1 MKKVLLKAAFFGVL
15 LCYSCENTFKDIY
28 GDVKEDQAP
37 SWLGGSIYSEL
48 QSGDHLEGT
57 FSTYLR
63 LIDDLGYD
71 EILGKTGSKTIFPS
85 NDEAFTRFF
94 ANNSWGVSSYEDLT
108 YSQKMLLVKSSMLDN
123 ALLIGMLSNASGG
136 NVIAEGVA
144 MKHPS
149 NINVIDTITHIQ
161 ISQMPKNNSYWE
173 YWRQNNKDVY
183 SVNDNTTPMIVH
195 FTREH
200 MVKNNITTSGD
211 NSDFEILTGEK
222 YDADAKNV
230 FIFDNKVIKSDITCL
245 NGYIHQ
251 VQNVLVQPG
260 NMAQMLKQQQNTT
273 YWSHILDYYA
283 TPYYDAATTKNYNDW
298 VEQYSDL
305 ATQNGYQKHDSI
317 FQVRYLSSRSQGSAL
332 NTDPNGA
339 SKSTTEILRFDPGW
353 NGYYPPSEY
362 NTAGDQN
369 QLADIAAMFVPTDD
383 AVEHYFLPGGA
394 GEYIINVYGKKP
406 NTKANLLENLDSL
419 QSARP
424 SILTAFVRNLQHASF
439 TSSVPSKFTSLMNDA
454 SENLGM
460 NMEKLQTKESG
471 YDINIANNG
480 VIYKLNQM
488 IAPDEYSAVL
498 APSSTYKDMQVMNWA
513 VQDWH
518 SNATTSYLSLDYK
531 YFLLSMKSN
540 YAFFIPDD
548 DAFASEDIYYLD
560 PTTLGHTYP
569 EVIHIYYDAEKRS
582 EPKIQAE
589 SYRYDLST
597 NTIGALVGPL
607 EIGTVN
613 APNRRLKSA
622 LTDIL
627 NYHTIVLNNGDTIG
641 ITTQNHY
648 YKTKHGG
655 EVHIDY
661 SSNPRNG
668 MVIKSGAAIDNGFPA
683 ANLYTN
689 NADKASYF
697 SQANGTAYRIDHII
711 QPTIKSVSEI
721 LRTTSQFSK
730 FYNSCGI
737 FSNAE
742 ILSWIGISAEKAE
755 GEVKSAQERYILFSQ
770 EDGGYSSLDAVDGNV
785 MLFNTY
791 NYTLYVPNNSAMDA
805 AYSLGLPDVED
816 IYSTFEELSA
826 TYPDGC
832 PEPQATELKEK
843 LDVLKNFVRY
853 HFQNISLYADVD
865 NLASASYQSMYT
877 NNYGLAQ
884 EYNVSG
890 GNNQLTIKDAAGV
903 THTINANN
911 TAMVSNKMARDYWL
925 NSNKRENAT
934 EIATSSFCVLHEL
947 SSALN
952 YISKTSANPNS
963 RYDYGKSWGAS
974 SAKQFKTSTRV
985 KK

>member
-94 ANNSWGVSSYEDLT
+94 ANNNWGVSSYEDLT

-144 MKHPS
+144 MKHPT

-161 ISQMPKNNSYWE
+161 INEMPKNNTYWE
-173 YWRQNNKDVY
+173 YWRQNNKDIY

-222 YDADAKNV
+222 YDAEAKNV
-230 FIFDNKVIKSDITCL
+230 FIFDNKIIKSDVTCL

-251 VQNVLVQPG
+251 VQDVLIQPG
-260 NMAQMLKQQQNTT
+260 NMAQILKQQPNTT

-283 TPYYDAATTKNYNDW
+283 TPYYDATTTKNYNDW
-298 VEQYSDL
+298 VEQYSEL
-305 ATQNGYQKHDSI
+305 AAQNGYQKHDSI
-317 FQVRYLSSRSQGSAL
+317 FQVRYMSSRSQGSAL
-332 NTDPNGA
+332 NVDPNGA

-362 NTAGDQN
+362 NIAGDQN

-406 NTKANLLENLDSL
+406 NTQANLIENLDSL
-419 QSARP
+419 QKARP
-424 SILTAFVRNLQHASF
+424 SILTAFVRNLQNASF

-460 NMEKLQTKESG
+460 NMEKLQTKENG

-518 SNATTSYLSLDYK
+518 SDATTSYLSLDYK

-548 DAFASEDIYYLD
+548 DAFAAEDIYYLD

-607 EIGTVN
+607 EIGTVA
-613 APNRRLKSA
+613 APNRRIKSA
-622 LTDIL
+622 LNDIL
-627 NYHTIVLNNGDTIG
+627 NYHTIVLNYGDTIG
-641 ITTQNHY
+641 VTTQNHY

-683 ANLYTN
+683 ANLYTSD
-689 NADKASYF
+689 AGKASYF

-770 EDGGYSSLDAVDGNV
+770 EDGGYYSLDAVDGNV

-816 IYSTFEELSA
+816 IYSTFEELSM
-826 TYPDGC
+826 TYPDAC

-890 GNNQLTIKDAAGV
+890 GNNQLTVVDAAGV

-925 NSNKRENAT
+925 NSKRENAN

-952 YISKTSANPNS
+952 YVSKTSANPNS
-963 RYDYGKSWGAS
+963 RYDYGKSWGTGR
-974 SAKQFKTSTRV
+974 AKQFKTSTRV

>member
-183 SVNDNTTPMIVH
+183 SVDDNTTPMIVH

-260 NMAQMLKQQQNTT
+260 NMAQMLKQQPNTT

-513 VQDWH
+513 IQDWH

-668 MVIKSGAAIDNGFPA
+668 MVIKSGAAIDNGLPA

>member
-1 MKKVLLKAAFFGVL
+1 MKKVLLKVAFFGAL

-48 QSGDHLEGT
+48 QSGDHLDGT
-57 FSTYLR
+57 FTTYLR
-63 LIDDLGYD
+63 LIDDLGYA
-71 EILGKTGSKTIFPS
+71 EILDKTGSKTIFPS
-85 NDEAFTRFF
+85 NDEAFARFF
-94 ANNSWGVSSYEDLT
+94 AKNNWGVSSYEDLT
-108 YSQKMLLVKSSMLDN
+108 YSQKTLLVKSSMLDN
-123 ALLIGMLSNASGG
+123 ALLIGMLSNASAG
-136 NVIAEGVA
+136 NTIAEGVA
-144 MKHPS
+144 MKHS
-149 NINVIDTITHIQ
+149 TNINVIDTINHVNVA
-161 ISQMPKNNSYWE
+161 SMPQNNVYWE
-173 YWRQNNKDVY
+173 YWRKNNKDIY
-183 SVNDNTTPMIVH
+183 SVNDRTTPMLVH

-222 YDADAKNV
+222 YDAEAKNV

-251 VQNVLVQPG
+251 VQNVLIQPG
-260 NMAQMLKQQQNTT
+260 NMAQIIKEQPNTK
-273 YWSHILDYYA
+273 YWDHILDYYA
-283 TPYYDAATTKNYNDW
+283 TPYYDATTTQNYNDW
-298 VEQYSDL
+298 VEQYSDI
-305 ATQNGYQKHDSI
+305 ATKYGYQKHDSI
-317 FQVRYLSSRSQGSAL
+317 FQVRYMSSRSQGSAL
-332 NTDPNGA
+332 NIDPNGA

-353 NGYYPPSEY
+353 NTYYPPSEY
-362 NTAGDQN
+362 NTTGDQN
-369 QLADIAAMFVPTDD
+369 QLSDIAAMFVPTDE
-383 AVEHYFLPGGA
+383 AVEDYFLPGGA

-406 NTKANLLENLDSL
+406 NTKANLFENLDSL
-419 QSARP
+419 QKARP
-424 SILTAFVRNLQHASF
+424 SILTAFVRNLQNASF

-460 NMEKLQTKESG
+460 NMDKLQTKPGG

-480 VIYKLNQM
+480 VVYKLNQM

-518 SNATTSYLSLDYK
+518 SDATTSYLSLDYK

-548 DAFASEDIYYLD
+548 DAFASTDIYYLD

-569 EVIHIYYDAEKRS
+569 EVIHIYYDATKKS
-582 EPKIQAE
+582 EPRIQAE
-589 SYRYDLST
+589 TYRYDLST
-597 NTIGALVGPL
+597 NTIGSLVGSMD
-607 EIGTVN
+607 IVSVN

-627 NYHTIVLNNGDTIG
+627 NYHTVVLNNGDTIG

-655 EVHIDY
+655 EVYIDFN
-661 SSNPRNG
+661 SNPRTG
-668 MVIKSGAAIDNGFPA
+668 MEIKSGAAIDNGMPSAKLYNGKA
-683 ANLYTN
+683 A
-689 NADKASYF
+689 YF
-697 SQANGTAYRIDHII
+697 SQANGTAYRIDHVI
-711 QPTIKSVSEI
+711 QPTIKSVAEV
-721 LRTTSQFSK
+721 LRTTPQFSK
-730 FYNSCGI
+730 FYNACGI
-737 FSNAE
+737 FSNSE
-742 ILSWIGISAEKAE
+742 LLSWIGISAEKAE
-755 GEVKSAQERYILFSQ
+755 GEVKSPQERYILFSQ
-770 EDGGYSSLDAVDGNV
+770 QDGSYNSLDATDGNV

-791 NYTLYVPNNSAMDA
+791 NYTLYVPNNNAMDA
-805 AYSLGLPDVED
+805 AYALGLPDVED
-816 IYSTFEELSA
+816 IYTMFETLSP
-826 TYPDGC
+826 TYPEGC
-832 PEPQATELKEK
+832 PEPQASELKEK

-865 NLASASYQSMYT
+865 NLPSASYQSMYT

-884 EYNVSG
+884 EYTVSG
-890 GNNQLTIKDAAGV
+890 GNNQLSLKDAAGN

-911 TAMVSNKMARDYWL
+911 TSMVSNKMARDYWL
-925 NSNKRENAT
+925 NDKRTTAT

-952 YISKTSANPNS
+952 YISKTSSNPNA
-963 RYDYGKSWGAS
+963 RFDYGKSWGTSSVKQRKAS
-974 SAKQFKTSTRV
+974 MRT